1 MLKILAKD
9 FLEVL
14 KSTGPLLI
22 ALAALQILLKW
33 PIGSFREFIQKSSF
47 ESTHQFFAGL
57 AFVLVGLFIFL
68 KGVDMCLIPM
78 ATDVGGALVRLPSR
92 GLIILV
98 CFAIGFAATLVEP
111 ALQTIAKQAEEIT
124 VGALKS
130 NVLIYATAVGCALG
144 MALGIAKVL
153 YNLKS
158 AYFIIPMLVILLVLC
173 FFTKDLIVGLAWDCA
188 SALTGPVNI
197 PINSAIALGLA
208 ANIAGVDPM
217 RVGFGLVGLTSLGA
231 ATSVMLASILK
242 I

>member
-22 ALAALQILLKW
+22 AIITLKLLLKS
-33 PIGSFREFIQKSSF
+33 PFDSIR
-47 ESTHQFFAGL
+47 QFTAGL
-57 AFVLVGLFIFL
+57 VFVLVGLFIFL

-78 ATDVGGALVRLPSR
+78 ATDVGGALVKLPTR

-98 CFAIGFAATLVEP
+98 CFAIGFTATLVEP
-111 ALQTIAKQAEEIT
+111 ALQVIAKQAEEIT
-124 VGALKS
+124 VGALKG

-153 YNLKS
+153 YNLKTV
-158 AYFIIPMLVILLVLC
+158 YFVVPMIVVLFILA
-173 FFTKDLIVGLAWDCA
+173 FFAEDLIVGLAWDCA

-208 ANIAGVDPM
+208 ANVAGVDPM

-231 ATSVMLASILK
+231 AASVMLASILK